1 LLLERGRLDMEKHP
15 AAEIKGSVPLD
26 PELAKRCRLLKKRDF
41 LFAPRYDLPLATTPP
56 YVRGLCDGLRATN
69 GYVHLVQMPFGQRT
83 PRHDFG
89 AEHIIVP
96 IRGSVDFVTDTERF
110 SLDPLDALFI
120 PANLFYEY
128 MNVGEDEVWFVDVV
142 IRFDEW
148 PTKGR
153 YPEVEKA
160 G

>member
-1 LLLERGRLDMEKHP
+1 
-15 AAEIKGSVPLD
+15 
-26 PELAKRCRLLKKRDF
+26 
-41 LFAPRYDLPLATTPP
+41 
-56 YVRGLCDGLRATN
+56 
-69 GYVHLVQMPFGQRT
+69 
-83 PRHDFG
+83 
-89 AEHIIVP
+89 
-96 IRGSVDFVTDTERF
+96 
-110 SLDPLDALFI
+110 LDPLDALFI